1 MHQGTLMLAG
11 GNLVAGRATHTV
23 QVLGKVPSKEKYT
36 GRGGCGLKM
45 GKQGE

>member
-1 MHQGTLMLAG
+1 MLAG